1 MLSAPKVLNTPAYIP
16 KKSTLLRI
24 SAFARLFDEEFFPPG
39 KLWDKNEDWLC
50 DRSDRCDEG
59 TQVMRLSQIAK
70 PKKKL
75 LTAITALAV
84 LLATPNQSV
93 LAHGGEDH
101 GDQKP
106 ATVSQGTNMIVHV
119 ARAGDYE
126 IVIKHAPVEPD
137 KEMVAR
143 VFVTRFASNEP
154 VTSIKPIVML
164 TSENGAPIEV
174 TGVASTTPGM
184 YEVKLPPL
192 PKGQYKLAARIDD
205 HGETKT
211 AAFGA
216 LAVAPQT
223 VTAIGTIAAWARTTL
238 IVLGTLVGL
247 GVIGFIGIV
256 IYRAVQASRRERIS
270 GETASA

>member
-1 MLSAPKVLNTPAYIP
+1 MRK
-16 KKSTLLRI
+16 
-24 SAFARLFDEEFFPPG
+24 
-39 KLWDKNEDWLC
+39 
-50 DRSDRCDEG
+50 
-59 TQVMRLSQIAK
+59 TQVMGLIQIAN
-70 PKKKL
+70 PNKKL
-75 LTAITALAV
+75 LTAITALTV
-84 LLATPNQSV
+84 LLAAPNQSV

-106 ATVSQGTNMIVHV
+106 ATVSQGTNMVVHV

-143 VFVTRFASNEP
+143 VFVTRFANNEP
-154 VTSIKPIVML
+154 VTGIKPIVTF
-164 TSENGAPIEV
+164 TSDNGAPVEV
-174 TGVASTTPGM
+174 TGVASATPGM

-192 PKGQYKLAARIDD
+192 PKGQYKLAARVDYN
-205 HGETKT
+205 GETKT
-211 AAFGA
+211 AAFSV
-216 LAVAPQT
+216 LEVAPQP

-247 GVIGFIGIV
+247 CVIGFIGIV

-270 GETASA
+270 GETAAA

>member
-1 MLSAPKVLNTPAYIP
+1 M
-16 KKSTLLRI
+16 
-24 SAFARLFDEEFFPPG
+24 
-39 KLWDKNEDWLC
+39 
-50 DRSDRCDEG
+50 
-59 TQVMRLSQIAK
+59 
-70 PKKKL
+70 
-75 LTAITALAV
+75 TAITVLAV
-84 LLATPNQSV
+84 LLAAPNRSV

-126 IVIKHAPVEPD
+126 VVIKHAPVEPD

-154 VTSIKPIVML
+154 VTGIKPMVTL
-164 TSENGAPIEV
+164 TSDNGATV
-174 TGVASTTPGM
+174 AVAGVASTTPGM

-192 PKGQYKLAARIDD
+192 PKGQYKLAARVDYN
-205 HGETKT
+205 GQTKT
-211 AAFGA
+211 AAFSA
-216 LAVAPQT
+216 LEVAPLP

-247 GVIGFIGIV
+247 GFIGFVGIA
-256 IYRAVQASRRERIS
+256 IYRAARTSRRERLE
-270 GETASA
+270 GETAAA

>member
-1 MLSAPKVLNTPAYIP
+1 
-16 KKSTLLRI
+16 
-24 SAFARLFDEEFFPPG
+24 
-39 KLWDKNEDWLC
+39 
-50 DRSDRCDEG
+50 
-59 TQVMRLSQIAK
+59 MRLIQIAN

-84 LLATPNQSV
+84 LLAAPNQSA

-106 ATVSQGTNMIVHV
+106 ATVSQGTNMVVHV

-143 VFVTRFASNEP
+143 VFVTRFATNEP
-154 VTSIKPIVML
+154 VTGIKPKV
-164 TSENGAPIEV
+164 TFTHDNGAPVVEV
-174 TGVASTTPGM
+174 TGVAGTTPGM
-184 YEVKLPPL
+184 YEVKIPPL
-192 PKGQYKLAARIDD
+192 PKGQYKLAARIDYN
-205 HGETKT
+205 GETKT
-211 AAFGA
+211 AAFSA
-216 LAVAPQT
+216 LEVAPKP

-256 IYRAVQASRRERIS
+256 IYRAVQASRRERIT
-270 GETASA
+270 GETAAA

>member
-1 MLSAPKVLNTPAYIP
+1 MRKY
-16 KKSTLLRI
+16 K
-24 SAFARLFDEEFFPPG
+24 
-39 KLWDKNEDWLC
+39 
-50 DRSDRCDEG
+50 
-59 TQVMRLSQIAK
+59 MRLIQIAK

-84 LLATPNQSV
+84 LLAAPNQPV

-137 KEMVAR
+137 KEVAAR
-143 VFVTRFASNEP
+143 VFVTRFANNEP
-154 VTSIKPIVML
+154 VAGIKPIV
-164 TSENGAPIEV
+164 TFTNDNGAPVEV
-174 TGVASTTPGM
+174 TGVASATPGM
-184 YEVKLPPL
+184 YEVKIPPL
-192 PKGQYKLAARIDD
+192 PKGQYKLAARVDNN
-205 HGETKT
+205 GETKT
-211 AAFGA
+211 AAFSV
-216 LAVAPQT
+216 LEVAPQPA
-223 VTAIGTIAAWARTTL
+223 TAIGTIAAWARTTL

-247 GVIGFIGIV
+247 GFIGFIGIV

-270 GETASA
+270 GETAAA